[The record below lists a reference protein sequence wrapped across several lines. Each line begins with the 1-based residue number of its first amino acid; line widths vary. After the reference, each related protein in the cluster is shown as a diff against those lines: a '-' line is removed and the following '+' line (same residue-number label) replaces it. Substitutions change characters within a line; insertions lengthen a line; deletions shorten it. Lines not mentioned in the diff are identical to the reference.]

1 LNPAEAKAV
10 RVIDGD
16 TILVTVR
23 VRTTSSAPE
32 ARTAA
37 GDRATA
43 ALKKRF
49 PKGKTLVLDIRYVDQ
64 WGRLIAAVREGGL

>member
-1 LNPAEAKAV
+1 MQPVEARAV

-37 GDRATA
+37 GDRATT

-49 PKGKTLVLDIRYVDQ
+49 PKGKKLVMDIRFVDQ
-64 WGRLIAAVREGGL
+64 WGRIIAAVREGGL